1 MATQCRSTGVQ
12 RPTDILLLMSNRHT
26 HSCRHCRHL
35 PTHRTIV
42 HDTWMWMWFDAL
54 SAFAYRAIG
63 ASQPTTLRSA
73 AFYVSF
79 SSTLCPLPCTL
90 ESCLM
95 SFGLTN
101 ININGLV
108 CVCWCWCWIYTIFQI
123 ELNEPIIE
131 QSVCDITIIFITLS
145 HYDWFH
151 AFHVSHEN
159 NCHKSTLHFLMHS
172 VVKKILHRNSMLCE
186 RNKNES

>member
-101 ININGLV
+101 ININGRV
-108 CVCWCWCWIYTIFQI
+108 CVLVLLLDLYDFSNRIKRAHNWAEC
-123 ELNEPIIE
+123 
-131 QSVCDITIIFITLS
+131 VR
-145 HYDWFH
+145 HYHYFH
-151 AFHVSHEN
+151 YFVALRLVSRVPRFTRE
-159 NCHKSTLHFLMHS
+159 
-172 VVKKILHRNSMLCE
+172 
-186 RNKNES
+186 